1 MARIRAASLE
11 NDRVMEDPETLAS
24 GYGWRRAWAL
34 RVGFFDGLL
43 APRGW
48 TSPRVFFVVALLAAR
63 GVDRRHLPAMV
74 WNITVWFDHL

>member
-24 GYGWRRAWAL
+24 GHGWRRAWAL

-43 APRGW
+43 ARGFFRCRPSC
-48 TSPRVFFVVALLAAR
+48 SPRCRPSAFAGNGMEHYRLVRSFV
-63 GVDRRHLPAMV
+63 
-74 WNITVWFDHL
+74 I